1 MSRHLQPS
9 RLFLAVLILSTGSV
23 YCEPDAG
30 APQAPEAAL
39 PQPNII
45 EKSGVTVI
53 PLGLKWDIDHD
64 IVGTP
69 ARRDLAWEHGLWEHG
84 LSVQPEVS
92 FPEPTDARVVLVR
105 DKAFESIG
113 YASLASLKIDQT
125 KIPKRKLQP
134 GAAIALRTSEGALAK
149 LRVKQYYRGGD
160 FSFKG
165 AENIMPSRK
174 ENILKDCKDD
184 EFFNIELEWTLY
196 QEAGK
201 ENAGLQEALMSQL
214 RSAIMQCK
222 PWVIRELLGAH
233 PELVNTR
240 DEFGNPPLHEAAN
253 WGNAETLRVVIAA
266 GADVNATLESSR
278 ITALEEAAGT
288 GVVSKVQVLIEGGAD
303 VNARDRDGV
312 TPLTAGIGSGNPRMV
327 EMLLKRGAKLTGNE
341 MASLHNLMESE
352 HFRNRD
358 TMNEPA
364 TWRGGDLDPIRRT
377 WIKAEDFEE
386 ITKLLFAQGVD
397 ISKPAGEDATQL
409 HEAARFG
416 QVGVAR
422 QLIVAGLKVNA
433 KDPRGRTPLH
443 EAVSANQL
451 EMVEFLLSQGAD
463 VNAQDN
469 AGQTPLHETA
479 HCQYEELLKTV
490 RGDTRVAEMLLAKG
504 ADIDRADV
512 QGWTPLHHARYY
524 GNGNVAQLLLDK
536 GANTQCAT
544 RDGFTPD
551 TIGSVREFFA
561 AAAGGDGSKMA
572 KLIEANPKLLNSRC
586 VVGGTPL
593 RDVVFSEAHYKSETG
608 GLMLSV
614 WRQDPFRGAGWTALH
629 EEVLDG
635 REEIVKL
642 LLAKGA
648 DVNAGTSEE
657 GWTPLHVTCW
667 TNSEP
672 MLKILLDAGA
682 DINKPGSSGNAPLHE
697 AVTHSRASFVEI
709 LLEHGADP
717 NATNRDNLTPLKLD
731 QKRQEELRQM
741 QEKIQPYIAEQVMKQ
756 LPEEQRADIER
767 RGGAKALT
775 FGPPLNETEEIL
787 RKHGAK

>member
-1 MSRHLQPS
+1 M
-9 RLFLAVLILSTGSV
+9 LFAGGVS
-23 YCEPDAG
+23 CEPDPA
-30 APQAPEAAL
+30 ASQTPEASP
-39 PQPNII
+39 PQPKII

-53 PLGLKWDIDHD
+53 PLGLRWDIDHD

-84 LSVQPEVS
+84 LSVLPEVS

-149 LRVKQYYRGGD
+149 LRVKKYYRGGD

-201 ENAGLQEALMSQL
+201 ENAGLQEALMEQL
-214 RSAIMQCK
+214 KNAIMQCK

-233 PELVNTR
+233 PELVNAR
-240 DEFGNPPLHEAAN
+240 DEFGNPPLHEAAD
-253 WGNAETLRVVIAA
+253 WGNAETLRVLISA
-266 GADVNATLESSR
+266 GADVNATEESSR
-278 ITALEEAAGT
+278 ITVLEKAAGS
-288 GVVSKVQVLIEGGAD
+288 GVVAKAQVLIESGAD
-303 VNARDRDGV
+303 VNASDRDGV

-327 EMLLKRGAKLTGNE
+327 EMLLKRGAKLTGKE
-341 MASLHNLMESE
+341 MAALHGLMESE
-352 HFRNRD
+352 YFTNRIEERG
-358 TMNEPA
+358 EPA
-364 TWRGGDLDPIRRT
+364 TRRGGDLDPIRRT
-377 WIKAEDFEE
+377 SRKPEDFEE
-386 ITKLLFAQGVD
+386 IAILLLAQGAD
-397 ISKPAGEDATQL
+397 ISKPAGENATQL

-422 QLIVAGLKVNA
+422 QLIGAGLKVNA

-443 EAVSANQL
+443 QAVGANQL

-463 VNAQDN
+463 VNAQDS

-490 RGDTRVAEMLLAKG
+490 RGDTRVAEMLLTKG
-504 ADIDRADV
+504 ADIDRTDV

-572 KLIEANPKLLNSRC
+572 KLVEADPKLLNSRC
-586 VVGGTPL
+586 VVGGMPL
-593 RDVVFSEAHYKSETG
+593 RGVVFSEAHSKSETG

-648 DVNAGTSEE
+648 DVNTGTSEE

-682 DINKPGSSGNAPLHE
+682 DINKPDSSGNAPLHE

-717 NATNRDNLTPLKLD
+717 NATNRDNVTPLKLD
-731 QKRQEELRQM
+731 QKRQEELRQT
-741 QEKIQPYIAEQVMKQ
+741 QERVQPYIAEQIMKQ
-756 LPEEQRADIER
+756 LSEEQRADIER
-767 RGGAKALT
+767 HGGAKALT